1 MWPNW
6 VRRWCTAD
14 LLLGVT
20 IFIGAATLWP
30 LTSEF
35 GQIGRYQ
42 VLGPSFWPRILLI
55 GLLGLSALTIGQSI
69 QRSVRSSAA
78 PAPVGRQPYRLLAA
92 IGLCFGYVAIL
103 PWLGFTVGTCAF
115 AVVFLLSMG
124 ASRPSVILWTSLVLT
139 GSLFILFI
147 TILNAPLPPGQGV
160 FLDITR
166 FLTSVVP

>member
-6 VRRWCTAD
+6 FRRWCTAD
-14 LLLGVT
+14 LILGGT

-30 LTSEF
+30 MTGQF

-42 VLGPSFWPRILLI
+42 VLGPSFWPRIILI
-55 GLLGLSALTIGQSI
+55 GLLALSALTIGQSI

-78 PAPVGRQPYRLLAA
+78 PTPVERQHYRLLAA
-92 IGLCFGYVAIL
+92 IGLCFGYVAVL
-103 PWLGFTVGTCAF
+103 PWLGFTVGTF
-115 AVVFLLSMG
+115 VFSVVFLLIMG

-139 GSLFILFI
+139 ASLFVLFI
-147 TILNAPLPPGQGV
+147 TVLNAPLPPGQGL

-166 FLTSVVP
+166 FLTSVLP